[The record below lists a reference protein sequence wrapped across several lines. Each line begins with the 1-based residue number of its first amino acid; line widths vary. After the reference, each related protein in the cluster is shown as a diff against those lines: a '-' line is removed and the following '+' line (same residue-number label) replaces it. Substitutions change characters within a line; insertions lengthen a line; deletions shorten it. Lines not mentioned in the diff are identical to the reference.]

1 MSKVSECPECGKKE
15 IDVAHDGQ
23 TYCANCGY
31 VFEVCQLVSSISWDD
46 SGGRTTVSGGF
57 VNTETGRTR
66 GGGQSGKSSSRQATV
81 EKAQQRIREV
91 GSLLKLY
98 QHHLDAALRMF
109 KVALDYNFTNGRK
122 KDHVVAACL
131 YLACRRDKTPHMLID
146 FADALAS
153 NVFVLGHT
161 YIQLC
166 SRLGI
171 QPPLIDPSLY
181 IPRFASQL
189 EFGNKEREVSNTA
202 LRIIQS
208 MQRDWILTGRRPTGL
223 CGAALMVAAR
233 AHGFN
238 RSIEDIVSVVK
249 LGDSTLRKRILE
261 FIHTPSI
268 NLTPSQIMSMDIKGN
283 TLPPCLVASLKKEQK
298 IKLAENKNHK
308 KRKKLDD
315 GGGGGGGG
323 AGEDE
328 EMMKPKRKKA
338 RLESMNLLDNSLR
351 NQVDYG
357 PSAIELAIKQAGGE
371 ETWDEEEDNE
381 SQPNVDIEKEM
392 NDVMSQAQSALV
404 STKNKPVPLDLDGIT
419 EEEDKENDSQTNIV
433 DKNSIDK
440 KSVGGGGG
448 AGAGGGSGGSGGV
461 AGGLTM
467 KRSSSS
473 PNISPVSSQK
483 PRFFPK
489 FNVDTI
495 QTNFE
500 LQEES
505 DIDSVVSEDEEQ
517 QKQLQNEENTTT
529 QPESNTTTTETNP
542 KPQQLPEEV
551 VLATQEKE
559 SEVKDKTKKKK
570 TTTTTKT
577 KKKKE
582 LEKEKSKSKKG
593 KKKSKKDADEEKENK
608 KKSKNKKKGKDD
620 DDDDDDDDEDDSET
634 EETTRKKKKRDD
646 KKSKSKKSKKKVD
659 DDSEDDEDEEA
670 TTKKKRKSSK
680 KKHTDEDDDD
690 DDEDEEDTTTKK
702 RKKKSTKKSGENE
715 KNTTKNKR
723 SSSSSKKSTKKDAK
737 NKGPRVFDDNGDEVN
752 EDDEEESPPKLY
764 KQYREKTGEELDTF
778 SDVDDD
784 EIDHYIIKDENTI
797 KAKYLLWHHY
807 NKDYIQKQKE
817 KEALRQQKGENSN
830 PRRSRPKKVQPDSAA
845 EAVLQAL
852 MPKVPKKS
860 SLINW
865 DAIGGDSLFKD
876 LEQGKSLLDVDE
888 EDESHQHHHNH
899 GTDQYFSNQT
909 ATTSSSHIPSD
920 DEEEDKVMEEEEEP
934 NLDEDVVDNALMEI
948 DMF

>member
-1 MSKVSECPECGKKE
+1 MKVRTLAISLSSLLTVLALILLADRIAQKVLIEDQSQPYKSPQKEVIECKRVYDRQYVIDEKGRVCKWQDVNFKSGCCPLPEESVTGTQAYSCHSCNYNCCSVYSYCVSCCLNPENEYFSSNPASYKHRFELCVSSCRTSSSSVVNENQWVSEKKHCFPKQIGDKGGNFQPPPKTNPSASLSTVDDSLMEIEKFPSDDADEIEGTLDTMRLGKTTSSSSAIFEEPDTEDYSNALVKTSDNNNNNNNNNDPNKYYGS
-15 IDVAHDGQ
+15 DVYEDK
-23 TYCANCGY
+23 NDF
-31 VFEVCQLVSSISWDD
+31 VVSKLDKISEVQLVQQ
-46 SGGRTTVSGGF
+46 
-57 VNTETGRTR
+57 NML
-66 GGGQSGKSSSRQATV
+66 KSL
-81 EKAQQRIREV
+81 EKKI
-91 GSLLKLY
+91 SLLVE
-98 QHHLDAALRMF
+98 Q
-109 KVALDYNFTNGRK
+109 N
-122 KDHVVAACL
+122 
-131 YLACRRDKTPHMLID
+131 
-146 FADALAS
+146 
-153 NVFVLGHT
+153 
-161 YIQLC
+161 Q
-166 SRLGI
+166 RL
-171 QPPLIDPSLY
+171 
-181 IPRFASQL
+181 
-189 EFGNKEREVSNTA
+189 
-202 LRIIQS
+202 
-208 MQRDWILTGRRPTGL
+208 
-223 CGAALMVAAR
+223 
-233 AHGFN
+233 
-238 RSIEDIVSVVK
+238 
-249 LGDSTLRKRILE
+249 
-261 FIHTPSI
+261 
-268 NLTPSQIMSMDIKGN
+268 
-283 TLPPCLVASLKKEQK
+283 EQ
-298 IKLAENKNHK
+298 ENKNLVI
-308 KRKKLDD
+308 KLGG